1 MGVVVVYL
9 IHLACGYKLIRSQAR
24 YRGQRVQGRRDPMV
38 FMVSELLQTFDI
50 ISVRSGCTG
59 NVAETEAKRVNR
71 ARMPKCNNNKQR
83 SPGPQGMTVIKS
95 VRRTRGEEAGI
106 SKERLPRS
114 EVKKE
119 GRARGEEEE

>member
-1 MGVVVVYL
+1 MGVVVVYV
-9 IHLACGYKLIRSQAR
+9 IHLACGYKLIRSQAI
-24 YRGQRVQGRRDPMV
+24 YRGQRVQGRCDPKV
-38 FMVSELLQTFDI
+38 LTVSELLQMFDV
-50 ISVRSGCTG
+50 ISVRSECTD

-71 ARMPKCNNNKQR
+71 ARMPKCNNKQR

-95 VRRTRGEEAGI
+95 VRRARGEEAGI